1 MAGKRRRWAIWA
13 TGSSFLLLVVAV
25 VSLVQ
30 VYPTLINTF
39 DPESNYVVKMGPGGE
54 GVFTVDE
61 ATVLTALRV
70 SNGESPEADLRLY
83 VESGDEIKGRAPGI
97 LDSDRPGSDSETFY
111 APVRIF
117 DGVGPGTYI
126 LHNDDESMQL
136 WLVDDGDLAAQIDGN
151 PWLYMFYIGC
161 CLGLPLGLV
170 GLVLAVMVWSDKRKA
185 PDQYVVI
192 QDGSVILRDDLNSIQ
207 TVQAREGGVIETGV
221 VDDVPGP
228 FVNARESSQEDEDEV
243 NEQGWKKW
251 DEG

>member
-1 MAGKRRRWAIWA
+1 MTGKRRRWARWA

-25 VSLVQ
+25 VSLFQ

-39 DPESNYVVKMGPGGE
+39 DPEANYVVKMGPGGE
-54 GVFTVDE
+54 GLFTVDE

-70 SNGESPEADLRLY
+70 SDGEAPEADLRLSDQ
-83 VESGDEIKGRAPGI
+83 SGSEIGGRAPGI
-97 LDSDRPGSDSETFY
+97 LDSNRPGSDSKTFY

-117 DGVGPGTYI
+117 AGVGPGTYT
-126 LHNDDESMQL
+126 LHNDAETLQL

-161 CLGLPLGLV
+161 CVGLPLGLV

-192 QDGSVILRDDLNSIQ
+192 QDGSVILTDVDSIQ
-207 TVQAREGGVIETGV
+207 TMQARDGGILETGV
-221 VDDVPGP
+221 FDGVPGP
-228 FVNARESSQEDEDEV
+228 FVDVGAPAQEAEAEG
-243 NEQGWKKW
+243 NEHGWKKW

>member
-1 MAGKRRRWAIWA
+1 MTSKRRRWARWT
-13 TGSSFLLLVVAV
+13 TGSSLLLLVLAV

-30 VYPTLINTF
+30 VYPLLVSTF
-39 DPESNYVVKMGPGGE
+39 DPESNYVVKMEAEEEKGFVLEGP
-54 GVFTVDE
+54 
-61 ATVLTALRV
+61 TVLTALRV
-70 SNGESPEADLRLY
+70 TDGDTPTAELRLIDQ
-83 VESGDEIKGRAPGI
+83 SGNEIIGRAPGI

-117 DGVGPGTYI
+117 DAVESGTYT
-126 LHNDDESMQL
+126 LHNDAEESRL
-136 WLVDDGDLAAQIDGN
+136 WLVDDGNLAAQIDDN

-161 CLGLPLGLV
+161 CLGLPLGLI